1 MRHQKFYLRF
11 VGGTKKN
18 KYVYSTYKL
27 KISNFKYYEQNMA
40 WRNWRKITFFCNKNT
55 NFFASSNVK
64 HANEPMY
71 HYSCIR

>member
-40 WRNWRKITFFCNKNT
+40 
-55 NFFASSNVK
+55 
-64 HANEPMY
+64 
-71 HYSCIR
+71 